1 LSGDLLFVGEDGPS
15 SVTERGNLPERLPAL
30 VRPYA
35 RQGVDTPAERWAY
48 RPVSCLGGSV
58 ECLLALLEA
67 VKQVRGKS
75 CVTDIWPG
83 LSAILYAPRSAAAP
97 VERLRAE
104 ADGVQLLEVA
114 ARAEGPI
121 AVEDPRHGLLRLL
134 HDHGVY
140 FEFVP
145 PNQAGEPGCPRY
157 GIDEV
162 ELGVPYEL
170 VLTSPAGLW
179 ACRIGRTVC
188 LEDRDLPL
196 LRFLDGCR
204 SSVVGY
210 RTEGVSST
218 ELPRPRADH
227 GITRPAPISHRQ
239 TGDSPAAPPRTSF
252 HTPWSIFAD
261 QG

>member
-1 LSGDLLFVGEDGPS
+1 LSGDLLFMGEEGPS
-15 SVTERGNLPERLPAL
+15 SVTERGNLSERLPAL
-30 VRPYA
+30 VRPYGRLGA
-35 RQGVDTPAERWAY
+35 DRPAERWAY

-58 ECLLALLEA
+58 EHLLPLLET

-83 LSAILYAPRSAAAP
+83 LSAILYTRRSAASP

-104 ADGVQLLEVA
+104 AEGVPLLEMA

-121 AVEDPRHGLLRLL
+121 ALEDPRHGLMRLL

-145 PNQAGEPGCPRY
+145 PGQAGERDCPRY

-179 ACRIGRTVC
+179 ACRIGRVVC
-188 LEDRDLPL
+188 LEDRAPPL
-196 LRFLDGCR
+196 LRFLDGWPA
-204 SSVVGY
+204 VIGY
-210 RTEGVSST
+210 RTEDAPAAVF
-218 ELPRPRADH
+218 PRPRSDAV
-227 GITRPAPISHRQ
+227 TRAESVSHRH
-239 TGDSPAAPPRTSF
+239 TGDIPAAPPESF
-252 HTPWSIFAD
+252 FHSPWSLFAD
-261 QG
+261 RG